1 MYKNIVFFLTVSLL
15 ECWYSETIYTLAN
28 TNIQKQNPKTNV
40 ELLTIF
46 FFFSIVNT
54 ILHFLINIKGLHL
67 WQWWRRTIRFRWIE
81 INRIVYT
88 NRNTSIKS
96 CWSPYRARCLG
107 HRHLHGHYGQTG
119 SSRLGKRKRYVE
131 NWKIEKLK
139 NWKCS
144 KIVFTI
150 LEL

>member
-1 MYKNIVFFLTVSLL
+1 MLVLL
-15 ECWYSETIYTLAN
+15 NNLYPC
-28 TNIQKQNPKTNV
+28 KHKHPKTKSQNKCRI
-40 ELLTIF
+40 TNHFFIF
-46 FFFSIVNT
+46 FQLLITTRNNINT

-96 CWSPYRARCLG
+96 RWSPYRARCLG